1 MVIKK
6 LEELFESYKE
16 IENANI
22 LISVNIKKINKNKNI
37 LKIDIDDGI

>member
-16 IENANI
+16 LEYANI
-22 LISVNIKKINKNKNI
+22 LINVNINKINKNKNS
-37 LKIDIDDGI
+37 LKIEIDDGI